1 MNRFAPREHLSSIL
15 VAALSSTFG
24 VVLLLAT
31 GDLATLIERSN
42 ASDHGAVRA
51 ALSVVA
57 WVFLAVA
64 LYTAAVV
71 TSNTFATIIAGR
83 TKTIALLR
91 LLGASAR
98 SQRAAVAREGLA
110 VGVIGGL
117 AGLALGIGLNAAF
130 LGISIATGFI
140 PWLNFSLA
148 DVTTVMPVVAVV
160 LTTWLASWVGSRR
173 VLVVSPIEA
182 IGASEDRNVVEVS
195 RRPARNVIAV
205 LVVVTGTLIMLGGVD
220 LALSPSAAG
229 LLVAVFG
236 GMVSFTGVV
245 LASQLVMP
253 PALRLAGR
261 AMGSSAS
268 ARLAAQNAVRYPE
281 RSARTTVGIVIGVTL
296 ITMFSVALQTYSV
309 FIDRARA
316 VDPQEF
322 QGMQQILSTVS
333 VIFTVISGFSAL
345 IAAVGMVNNLSLSV
359 VQRIRELGL
368 LRALGF
374 TASQVRRMIVAE
386 SAQLTITAAVMGL
399 VLGTFYGWAGA
410 ECLVGM
416 NRFSGG
422 IIWPAFSPVLIAV
435 IAVAAA
441 VLVWAASLAPS
452 RRATR
457 VTPVEAL
464 AVE

>member
-1 MNRFAPREHLSSIL
+1 VNRFVFREHASSIL

-31 GDLATLIERSN
+31 GDLATLVGSSN

-51 ALSVVA
+51 GLSVVA
-57 WVFLAVA
+57 WVFLAIA

-98 SQRAAVAREGLA
+98 SQRAAVAREGLTVGVVGGLIGLA
-110 VGVIGGL
+110 VGV
-117 AGLALGIGLNAAF
+117 GLNAAF
-130 LGISIATGFI
+130 LGVAVAT
-140 PWLNFSLA
+140 NFLPSLDFTFL
-148 DVTTVMPVVAVV
+148 DVSSALPVIAVV

-173 VLVVSPIEA
+173 VLVVSPMQA
-182 IGASEDRNVVEVS
+182 VGAAEDRNVDEVS
-195 RRPARNVIAV
+195 HRPARNVLAI
-205 LVVVTGTLIMLGGVD
+205 LVFVIGTLIMLAGVA
-220 LALSPSAAG
+220 LALSPSALG
-229 LLVAVFG
+229 ILVAVFG

-245 LASQLVMP
+245 LSSQLIMP
-253 PALRLAGR
+253 PALRLVGR
-261 AMGSSAS
+261 ALGRSAP

-296 ITMFSVALQTYSV
+296 VTMFSVALQTYSV
-309 FIDRARA
+309 FIDEARH
-316 VDPQEF
+316 VDPETF
-322 QGMQQILSTVS
+322 QGTQQILTTVS
-333 VIFTVISGFSAL
+333 IIFTVISGFSAL

-386 SAQLTITAAVMGL
+386 SAQLTITAAIVGL
-399 VLGTFYGWAGA
+399 LLGTLYGWAGA
-410 ECLVGM
+410 EALVGA
-416 NRFSGG
+416 NRDSGG
-422 IIWPAFSPVLIAV
+422 IIWPAFPPLLIVAIV
-435 IAVAAA
+435 VAAA
-441 VLVWAASLAPS
+441 LLVWAASLAPS

-457 VTPVEAL
+457 VTPIDAL